1 MPDTAIEL
9 VDVSKRFTK
18 YVDTPMLLTAAM
30 RFRPRTRREKLVAV
44 RDMSLEVRDG
54 ESFGVIGRNGSGK
67 TTLMSMMAGIT
78 APTSG
83 SVRVWGRVAPLIAVG
98 VGFHRELT
106 GRENIYLN
114 SAILGLTRKQAD
126 ERLDAI
132 IDFSEIESFIDT
144 PVKFYSSGM
153 FVRLG
158 FAVAVHSEPDI
169 LIVDEVL
176 AVGDLAFQVKCF
188 NKMNAIRAQGATI
201 VMVSHN
207 LAAVRRMCDRVLVMD
222 RGRQLMIGAPDEA
235 IAEFHRILRTDP
247 EVATTGPGLRLEP
260 DVVEIESVDLIGGD
274 GAATHH
280 FDTGQPV
287 TVRVRARARRDVEDL
302 VASLTILAEDGTV
315 VYVDSNAAAPF
326 DGLSAGSGTDC
337 TMIFE
342 ARLAT
347 GTYQLLARLDR
358 SDLRTTLASAPPVA
372 FFVDGRDTVAGVADL
387 GAVFLR
393 DEQGVAH
400 SAAMT
405 EGPAQ

>member
-1 MPDTAIEL
+1 MPNTAIEL

-18 YVDTPMLLTAAM
+18 YVDTPMLLTAAV

-44 RDMSLEVRDG
+44 RDMNLEVGDG

-114 SAILGLTRKQAD
+114 SAILGLSRKQAD
-126 ERLDAI
+126 ERLDAV

-158 FAVAVHSEPDI
+158 FAVAVHSDPDI

-188 NKMNAIRAQGATI
+188 NKMNSIRARGATV

-207 LAAVRRMCDRVLVMD
+207 LAAVRRMCDRVMLMD
-222 RGRQLMIGAPDEA
+222 RGRQLMVGSPDAA
-235 IAEFHRILRTDP
+235 IAEFHKLLQTDAEP
-247 EVATTGPGLRLEP
+247 TTAGPGLQLEP
-260 DVVEIESVDLIGGD
+260 NVVEIDAVELIGTD
-274 GAATHH
+274 GVATHH
-280 FDTGQPV
+280 FDAGKPV
-287 TVRVRARARRDVEDL
+287 TVRVGVRALRDVPDL
-302 VASLTILAEDGTV
+302 VASLAITADDGTV
-315 VYVDSNAAAPF
+315 VYSDSNAAAPF
-326 DGLSAGSGTDC
+326 EGLSSGRRADC

-347 GTYQLLARLDR
+347 GTYQLVARLDR
-358 SDLRTTLASAPPVA
+358 ADLRTTLTSAPPVA

-387 GAVFLR
+387 GAVFLSEER
-393 DEQGVAH
+393 HDEAVA
-400 SAAMT
+400 
-405 EGPAQ
+405 EGRTP